1 MNDNAVSDLL
11 ERNRINQV
19 LLQYATLLDARNW
32 AGLDEV
38 FTADASVNYHGVGA
52 FEGRPAIVGV
62 IQGFLDKCGPTQH
75 MIGNVRVNV
84 DGKQAR
90 AKCYLQATHA
100 GQGSHAGKTMTVWGE
115 YCDHLQLGPKGWRIV
130 HRELFVQHVEGDIG
144 VALKG

>member
-1 MNDNAVSDLL
+1 MDDITVNDLL
-11 ERNRINQV
+11 EQARINQV
-19 LLQYATLLDARNW
+19 LLQYATLLDARDW
-32 AGLDEV
+32 AGLDDV

-52 FEGRPAIVGV
+52 FDGRSAIVSV
-62 IQGFLDKCGPTQH
+62 IQQFLDQCGSTQH
-75 MIGNVRVNV
+75 MIGNVRISV
-84 DGKQAR
+84 DGNGAR

-115 YCDHLQLGPKGWRIV
+115 YCDRLQLRPEGWRIV